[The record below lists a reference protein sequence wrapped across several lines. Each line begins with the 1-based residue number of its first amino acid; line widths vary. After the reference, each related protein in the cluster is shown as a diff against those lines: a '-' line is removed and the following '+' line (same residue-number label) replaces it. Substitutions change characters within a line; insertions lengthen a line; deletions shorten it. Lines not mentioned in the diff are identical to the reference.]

1 MFPMADDNF
10 PGNNNSQKA
19 RILLVEDSTTQ
30 AKATRD
36 FLQKKGYD
44 VLWADSGTAA
54 IKAVLT
60 MSPDVVLLDRVLP
73 DMSGTEVCRWI
84 KHTEQTKGVPVI
96 MLTVRNSLDDK
107 VTGIES
113 GADDYLAKPCNDV
126 ELHAKIYAAL
136 RIKALQ
142 DALRQKNRELAELL
156 AKVGSMAV
164 TDVLTGLYNRRHFD
178 DELDAEWKKSRRYR
192 YSIACLLIDIDFFKS
207 INDTCGHKAGDSVLK
222 ELSVILQKNVR
233 DTDTVARWGGEEFI
247 ILLPHTDADGGYA
260 VARSLLE
267 RISRYEFGQVPGRRI
282 TVSIGLSCSGPATQ
296 EKERLI
302 EAADKALYEAKK
314 NGRNRIEC
322 APDTLPPS

>member
-1 MFPMADDNF
+1 MTDDNF
-10 PGNNNSQKA
+10 SGGNDGPKA

-36 FLQKKGYD
+36 SLQKKGYD
-44 VLWADSGTAA
+44 VLWADSGAAA
-54 IKAVLT
+54 IKAVVT

-96 MLTVRNSLDDK
+96 MLTVRSSLDDK

-113 GADDYLAKPCNDV
+113 GADDYLAKPCNDA
-126 ELHAKIYAAL
+126 ELHARIHAAL

-178 DELDAEWKKSRRYR
+178 DELDAEWKKSRRYH

-207 INDTCGHKAGDSVLK
+207 VNDTYGHKAGDSILR
-222 ELSVILQKNVR
+222 ELSVILQENVR

-247 ILLPHTDADGGYA
+247 VLLPHTDADGGYA

-267 RISRYEFGQVPGRRI
+267 RISRHEFGQVSGRRI
-282 TVSIGLSCSGPATQ
+282 TVSIGLSCSGPAAQ

-314 NGRNRIEC
+314 NGRNRIES
-322 APDTLPPS
+322 APDISSPA

>member
-1 MFPMADDNF
+1 MADHNF
-10 PGNNNSQKA
+10 SGNNNSLKA

-36 FLQKKGYD
+36 SLQKKGYD
-44 VLWADSGTAA
+44 VLWADSGAAA

-96 MLTVRNSLDDK
+96 MLTVRGSLDDK

-126 ELHAKIYAAL
+126 ELHAKIHAAL

-142 DALRQKNRELAELL
+142 DALKQKNRELSELL

-207 INDTCGHKAGDSVLK
+207 INDTYGHKAGDSVLR
-222 ELSVILQKNVR
+222 ELSVILRKNVR

-247 ILLPHTDADGGYA
+247 VLLPHTDTDGGYV
-260 VARSLLE
+260 VASSLLE
-267 RISRYEFGQVPGRRI
+267 RISRHEFGQVPGRHI

-296 EKERLI
+296 GKERLI
-302 EAADKALYEAKK
+302 EEADKALYEAKK

-322 APDTLPPS
+322 APDIHPPA